1 MRKQVHLPISRRK
14 SYGSMMEEFEAEK
27 FENSDFLSEILQA
40 ANNDPNFKIYAD
52 PETAEQIN
60 NCFGAEIAF
69 SLEGDYNDN

>member
-14 SYGSMMEEFEAEK
+14 SYGSTMEEFEAEK
-27 FENSDFLSEILQA
+27 FENSDFFSEVLQA

-52 PETAEQIN
+52 PETAGQIN
-60 NCFGAEIAF
+60 KCLGMEIAH